1 MSKHDQLAYVIKSAH
16 EKGEFNGAIL
26 VAQRGNIIYDTAI
39 GLANPDTKAPLTNQ
53 SAFYLASL
61 SKQFTAM
68 GIMLLHK
75 QHLLSYDDSIAM
87 YFPQLPAYAKTI
99 TIRHL
104 LNHTSGLKDYF
115 ESDSLVKPGLS
126 NQQVLQWL
134 SSQPAPAIAP
144 GTEFAYSNTGYV
156 LLALIIEK
164 ITQKPFSAW
173 MQETIFSPLH
183 MTRTL
188 VFDTATPAIPDR
200 AIGFNK
206 AGKTDDYNILTAG
219 DGGIFST
226 THDLFLWDQALY
238 HDTTFS
244 RVVYQAY
251 AHPSLSF
258 GHFSNYGFG
267 WKMRGARDK
276 ERVVFHTGQLNGYQ
290 ALIWRNQKLQQ
301 TIILLSNQGD
311 ALQMKPLANQVMDIL
326 DSSKVRME

>member
-1 MSKHDQLAYVIKSAH
+1 MSKHDQIAYVVKNARQ
-16 EKGEFNGAIL
+16 EGEFNGAIL
-26 VAQRGNIIYDTAI
+26 VAQRGNIIFDTAI
-39 GLANPDTKAPLTNQ
+39 GLANPVTKAPLTSQ
-53 SAFYLASL
+53 SAFYIASL

-115 ESDSLVKPGLS
+115 ESDSLVKPRLS

-134 SSQPAPAIAP
+134 SSQQQLRFAP

-164 ITQKPFSAW
+164 VTAKPLSAW
-173 MQETIFSPLH
+173 MQETIFGPLQ
-183 MTRTL
+183 MTRTI
-188 VFDTATPAIPDR
+188 VYDTTMPPMPDR
-200 AIGFNK
+200 AIGLNK
-206 AGKTDDYNILTAG
+206 EGQPDDYSILTTG

-238 HDTTFS
+238 HDTSFS
-244 RVVYQAY
+244 RVVQQAFT
-251 AHPSLSF
+251 HPSLSF

-267 WKMRGARDK
+267 WKLGGLRDR
-276 ERVVFHTGQLNGYQ
+276 ERVVYHTGELNGYQ

-301 TIILLSNQGD
+301 TIILLSNQGSV
-311 ALQMKPLANQVMDIL
+311 LQMRPLANLVLDIL
-326 DSSKVRME
+326 DSSKARME